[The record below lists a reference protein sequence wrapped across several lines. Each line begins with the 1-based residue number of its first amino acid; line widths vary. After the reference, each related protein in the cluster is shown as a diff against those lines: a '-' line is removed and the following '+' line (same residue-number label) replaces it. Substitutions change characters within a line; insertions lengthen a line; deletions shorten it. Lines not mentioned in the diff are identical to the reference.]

1 MRINVFV
8 VLLLMTVVMPAK
20 CLQAKIQS
28 KSVVSAAGTKVP
40 VAISTNKL
48 PHQLVHPGDLFYPE
62 AQAKK
67 GLQGE
72 VTLEINL
79 SKAGKATTVKV
90 LTTSKSVELDKN
102 ALAFVNTG
110 YWKLPENGLKYYE
123 GVYTLNIIFLRDSVL
138 TINKKTCADF
148 NTDLTYFR
156 TTHGNKSTKNFGAL
170 ELIANIS
177 TVQLM
182 KNQGADGALKF
193 VKSVDAINNE
203 TINACA
209 KNPAELFVKAYAKAT
224 KKHGIKF

>member
-1 MRINVFV
+1 MRINLFV
-8 VLLLMTVVMPAK
+8 VLLLITVMPVNS
-20 CLQAKIQS
+20 LQAKIQS
-28 KSVVSAAGTKVP
+28 KSVASAAGTQIP
-40 VAISTNKL
+40 VALSNNKL

-79 SKAGKATTVKV
+79 SKAGRATTVRV
-90 LTTSKSVELDKN
+90 LISSKSVELDKN
-102 ALAFVNTG
+102 ALALINTG
-110 YWKLPENGLKYYE
+110 YWKLPENGLKYYA
-123 GVYTLNIIFLRDSVL
+123 GVYTINVIFLRDSVL
-138 TINKKTCADF
+138 TINTKTCADF

-156 TTHGNKSTKNFGAL
+156 SVHGKKSTKNFGAL
-170 ELIANIS
+170 ELIANVS

-193 VKSVDAINNE
+193 VKSVDAINND
-203 TINACA
+203 TINICA
-209 KNPAELFVKAYAKAT
+209 EKPTELFVKTYAKAT

>member
-1 MRINVFV
+1 MRGNVFV
-8 VLLLMTVVMPAK
+8 VLLLITAMPAK
-20 CLQAKIQS
+20 YLLAKS
-28 KSVVSAAGTKVP
+28 ELMATVSATGMKIPA
-40 VAISTNKL
+40 AQSSNRL
-48 PHQLVHPGDLFYPE
+48 PHQLIHPGDIFYPE

-79 SKAGKATTVKV
+79 SNAGRATTVKV
-90 LTTSKSVELDKN
+90 RTSSKSEELDKN

-110 YWKLPENGLKYYE
+110 YWKLPDNGLKYYE

-138 TINKKTCADF
+138 TINTKTCADF

-156 TTHGNKSTKNFGAL
+156 SIQGDKSTKNFGAL

-182 KNQGADGALKF
+182 KNQGANGALKF
-193 VKSVDAINNE
+193 VKAVDAINND

-209 KNPAELFVKAYAKAT
+209 KKPAKLFVKTYAKAT

>member
-1 MRINVFV
+1 MRVTLFVV
-8 VLLLMTVVMPAK
+8 VLLMAAMPAK
-20 CLQAKIQS
+20 CLQAKTEF
-28 KSVVSAAGTKVP
+28 KSTVPAAGTKVP
-40 VAISTNKL
+40 VALATNKL
-48 PHQLVHPGDLFYPE
+48 PHQLIYPGDLFYPE

-72 VTLEINL
+72 VTLEIHL
-79 SKAGKATTVKV
+79 SKVGKATTVKV
-90 LTTSKSVELDKN
+90 MTTSKSIELDKN
-102 ALAFVNTG
+102 ALTFVNTG

-138 TINKKTCADF
+138 TINTKTCAEF
-148 NTDLTYFR
+148 NTDLKYFR
-156 TTHGNKSTKNFGAL
+156 SIDGNESTKKFGAL

-177 TVQLM
+177 TVQLL
-182 KNQGADGALKF
+182 KNQGANGALKF

-209 KNPAELFVKAYAKAT
+209 KKPAELFVKTYVKAT

>member
-1 MRINVFV
+1 MRLTVLLA
-8 VLLLMTVVMPAK
+8 VLLLAAMPVNY
-20 CLQAKIQS
+20 LQAQAELT
-28 KSVVSAAGTKVP
+28 SAISAVGTKLP
-40 VAISTNKL
+40 AAASINKL
-48 PHQLVHPGDLFYPE
+48 PHQLIHPGDLFYPE

-72 VTLEINL
+72 VTLEIHL

-90 LTTSKSVELDKN
+90 LTSSKSAELDKN

-123 GVYTLNIIFLRDSVL
+123 GAYFLNVIFLRDSVL

-148 NTDLTYFR
+148 NTDLKYFR
-156 TTHGNKSTKNFGAL
+156 TIHANENTKHFGAL

-182 KNQGADGALKF
+182 KNQGANGALKF
-193 VKSVDAINNE
+193 VKSVEAINND
-203 TINACA
+203 TINACN
-209 KNPAELFVKAYAKAT
+209 KKPVELFVKTYAKAT
-224 KKHGIKF
+224 KKHGIRF

>member
-1 MRINVFV
+1 MRVTLFVV
-8 VLLLMTVVMPAK
+8 VLLMAAMPAK
-20 CLQAKIQS
+20 CLQAKTEF
-28 KSVVSAAGTKVP
+28 KSTVPAAGTKVP
-40 VAISTNKL
+40 VALATNKL
-48 PHQLVHPGDLFYPE
+48 PHQLIYPGDLFYPE

-72 VTLEINL
+72 VTLEIHL
-79 SKAGKATTVKV
+79 SKVGKATTVKV
-90 LTTSKSVELDKN
+90 MTTSKSIELDKN
-102 ALAFVNTG
+102 ALTFVNTG

-138 TINKKTCADF
+138 TINTKTCAEF
-148 NTDLTYFR
+148 NTDLKYFR
-156 TTHGNKSTKNFGAL
+156 SIDGNESTKKFGAL

-177 TVQLM
+177 TVQLL
-182 KNQGADGALKF
+182 KNQGANGALKF

-209 KNPAELFVKAYAKAT
+209 KKPEELFVKTYAKAT

>member
-1 MRINVFV
+1 MRVNLFVV
-8 VLLLMTVVMPAK
+8 VLLMTAMPAK
-20 CLQAKIQS
+20 CLQAKTEL
-28 KSVVSAAGTKVP
+28 KSSGTKVP
-40 VAISTNKL
+40 VALSTNKL
-48 PHQLVHPGDLFYPE
+48 PHQLIYPGDLFYPE

-90 LTTSKSVELDKN
+90 MTTSKSVELDKN
-102 ALAFVNTG
+102 ALTFVNTG

-138 TINKKTCADF
+138 TINTKTCADF

-156 TTHGNKSTKNFGAL
+156 NINGKKSTTNFGAL

-182 KNQGADGALKF
+182 KNQGANGALKF
-193 VKSVDAINNE
+193 VKSVDAINND

-209 KNPAELFVKAYAKAT
+209 KKPGELFVKTYAKAT

>member
-1 MRINVFV
+1 MRVNVFV
-8 VLLLMTVVMPAK
+8 VLLLIIAMPAK

-28 KSVVSAAGTKVP
+28 KSAGTQVP
-40 VAISTNKL
+40 VAISSNRL

-79 SKAGKATTVKV
+79 SKAGRAKTVKV
-90 LTTSKSVELDKN
+90 LITSKSVELDRN
-102 ALAFVNTG
+102 ALALVNTG
-110 YWKLPENGLKYYE
+110 YWKLPDNGLKYYE
-123 GVYTLNIIFLRDSVL
+123 GVYTLNVIFLRDSIL
-138 TINKKTCADF
+138 TINTKTCADF

-156 TTHGNKSTKNFGAL
+156 SVHGKKSTKNFGAL

-193 VKSVDAINNE
+193 VKSVEAINQE
-203 TINACA
+203 TIYACV
-209 KNPAELFVKAYAKAT
+209 KKPAELFVKTYAKAT